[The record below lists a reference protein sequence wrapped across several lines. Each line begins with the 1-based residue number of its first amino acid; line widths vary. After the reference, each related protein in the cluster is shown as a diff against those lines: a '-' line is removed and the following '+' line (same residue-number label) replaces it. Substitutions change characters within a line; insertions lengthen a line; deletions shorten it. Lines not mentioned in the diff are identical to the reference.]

1 LHTGIGHLAPIVVYI
16 LFWVMCGVAL
26 FGRPLLTFYFIIPL
40 LPYRT
45 LRDHLDPFPLGGNAL
60 TILVLAAFLGALLH
74 GKRIARPA
82 LLLSLTWLV
91 YILYLY
97 LSMWLGT
104 ALGNAPAPLW
114 LSDANF
120 TVWKDYLLIPLS
132 FVIASMVIEDRKS
145 LRNVIIICAITLLL
159 IDKSAVADMMSR
171 TWTNF
176 DELKRDGGPLE
187 FAGSNGLAA
196 FLAQFAMFFWGFLQ
210 FVKNKRYKLIGYG
223 LVAIT
228 LFGTMYTFS
237 RAAYLAIVFG
247 AFLLG
252 VLKDRKLLPVLAL
265 FLVTWQV
272 VVPKAV
278 MQRVTMT
285 TDANGQ
291 LEASAQ
297 ERVDLWTAAK
307 ETIIHNPIFGTGFAT
322 FQYGQHTDN
331 LKDTHNWYV
340 KVMLETGVF
349 GAIIALGIV
358 GQMVIL
364 PFKLFR
370 TAHDPMLKGLGLGL
384 FLAVSCN
391 LLLNLFGD
399 RWTYLEVNGM
409 LWVLVGAA
417 ASALVLPEQEA
428 ATEKEPVDPIAAVN
442 PYMAYR

>member
-1 LHTGIGHLAPIVVYI
+1 LHTGIGHLAPVVVYI
-16 LFWVMCGVAL
+16 VFWVMCIVAL
-26 FGRPLLTFYFIIPL
+26 CGRPLLTFYFIIPL

-45 LRDHLDPFPLGGNAL
+45 LRDHLDAFPLGGNAL
-60 TILVLAAFLGALLH
+60 TILVLSAFIGALIH
-74 GKRIARPA
+74 GKRIAKPA
-82 LLLSLTWLV
+82 LLLSLTWLI

-97 LSMWLGT
+97 VSMWLGS

-114 LSDANF
+114 LSDLNF
-120 TVWKDYLLIPLS
+120 TTWKDYLLIPLC

-145 LRNVIIICAITLLL
+145 LRNVIIITAITLFL
-159 IDKSAVADMMSR
+159 IDKAAVSDMMSR
-171 TWTNF
+171 TWNNF

-210 FVKNKRYKLIGYG
+210 FVKNKKYKLIGYG

-237 RAAYLAIVFG
+237 RAAYLALVFG

-265 FLVTWQV
+265 FLFTWQV

-285 TDANGQ
+285 TDSNGQ

-340 KVMLETGVF
+340 KVMLETGII
-349 GAIIALGIV
+349 GAFLAAGIV
-358 GQMVIL
+358 IQMVIL
-364 PFKLFR
+364 PFRLFR
-370 TAHDPMLKGLGLGL
+370 TADDPMLKGLGLGL
-384 FLAVSCN
+384 FLAVCCN
-391 LLLNLFGD
+391 LLLNCFGD
-399 RWTYLEVNGM
+399 RWTYLEVNGL

-417 ASALVLPEQEA
+417 ASALVLPHAESV
-428 ATEKEPVDPIAAVN
+428 TEKEPVDPIAAVN